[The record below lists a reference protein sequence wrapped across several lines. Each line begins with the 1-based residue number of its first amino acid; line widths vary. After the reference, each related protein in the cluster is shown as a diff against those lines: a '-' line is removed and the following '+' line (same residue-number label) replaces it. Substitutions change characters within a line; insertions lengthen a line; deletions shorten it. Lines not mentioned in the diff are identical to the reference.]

1 VPAQA
6 IRNLLRHDSGLQRR
20 VLKRM
25 VLRSFCA
32 LAEAAKKNRSMGH
45 VPPFSLQAPSWRIVG
60 ILPRILC
67 DADSWLISRRAQP
80 PLGLHKVTL
89 PEQ

>member
-1 VPAQA
+1 
-6 IRNLLRHDSGLQRR
+6 
-20 VLKRM
+20 
-25 VLRSFCA
+25 
-32 LAEAAKKNRSMGH
+32 MGH

-89 PEQ
+89 LEESVKLPIGASWPCFVYDNFFSLRHQ